1 MMLLMVWWCL
11 RLSWIVS
18 PRSLAELFCSIVVD
32 AEMDWLGV
40 ARVEDGEVG
49 LSWVGNE
56 VVVVEVVDEA
66 VEF

>member
-1 MMLLMVWWCL
+1 
-11 RLSWIVS
+11 
-18 PRSLAELFCSIVVD
+18 
-32 AEMDWLGV
+32 MDWLGV

-49 LSWVGNE
+49 LSWVGDE